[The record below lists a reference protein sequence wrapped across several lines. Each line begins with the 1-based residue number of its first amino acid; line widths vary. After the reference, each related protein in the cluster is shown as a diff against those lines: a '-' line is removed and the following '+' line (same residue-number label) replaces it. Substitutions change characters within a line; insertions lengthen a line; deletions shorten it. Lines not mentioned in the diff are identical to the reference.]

1 MYTLKPSLLTATEL
15 EDVKATIKAIYHSS
29 AFHSSSTAVP
39 AGEPFGILLDKTNFY
54 AESGGQENDTGSLA
68 IDGVADFTVSD
79 VQVYS
84 GYVLHIGRMDD
95 GEMKV
100 GDEVV
105 CTYDEVNKTSTI
117 AAHHL

>member
-1 MYTLKPSLLTATEL
+1 MTEL

-29 AFHSSSTAVP
+29 AFHQSTSAVP
-39 AGEPFGILLDKTNFY
+39 AGESFGILLDKTNFY
-54 AESGGQENDTGSLA
+54 AESGGQEYDTGILA
-68 IDGVADFTVSD
+68 IDGVSDFTVTD

-84 GYVLHIGRMDD
+84 GYVLHTGRIDD

-105 CTYDEVNKTSTI
+105 CTYDEVCEAPKGYPC
-117 AAHHL
+117 